1 MERFFKN
8 TILVKKCE
16 EKTVY
21 RELKIGFTKVIFCV
35 CFMTTTIFLV
45 RIKKNNNQPEYS
57 KSKKLNRPN
66 NRVSNNK
73 SFVRSF

>member
-45 RIKKNNNQPEYS
+45 RIKNTTINQNIANL
-57 KSKKLNRPN
+57 KS
-66 NRVSNNK
+66 
-73 SFVRSF
+73 